1 MIMYEEILREF
12 NKQKVK
18 YVIAGGIAFN
28 ILGGY
33 RNTLDMDI
41 LPEMSEEN
49 LSKLTQILKRHG
61 YKTKKA
67 SHENHLLDT
76 DKREKLLKNQNV
88 KAINFYKHIKSYEQV
103 DIILDTP
110 VDYHTASKNH
120 KKYKI
125 GDISIPVISINDLIK
140 MKISAA
146 RDKDIMDIEI
156 LDHIRRRVK

>member
-1 MIMYEEILREF
+1 MILYEEILREF

-18 YVIAGGIAFN
+18 YVIVGGIAFN

-41 LPEMSEEN
+41 ITEMSDEN
-49 LSKLTQILKRHG
+49 LSKVTQILKKYG

-67 SHENHLLDT
+67 SHEAHLLDT
-76 DKREKLLKNQNV
+76 DKREKLVKNKNV
-88 KAINFYKHIKSYEQV
+88 KALNFYKNIKSYEQV

-110 VDYHTASKNH
+110 VDYRMASKNH

-146 RDKDIMDIEI
+146 RDKDIMDIEV
-156 LDHIRRRVK
+156 LDHLRRRVK